1 MNKFSVFVVLSVIAT
16 VALIGGAMMGPV
28 LAQDNMTITM
38 DGNSTM
44 TMDGNSTTTMDGNST
59 TTMDHGNMTMNYD
72 NSTDMASNST
82 M

>member
-28 LAQDNMTITM
+28 LAQDNM
-38 DGNSTM
+38 TM

>member
-1 MNKFSVFVVLSVIAT
+1 MNKFSAFVVLSVIAAA
-16 VALIGGAMMGPV
+16 ALMGGAMMAPV
-28 LAQDNMTITM
+28 FAQGNMNMTM

-44 TMDGNSTTTMDGNST
+44 PMDN
-59 TTMDHGNMTMNYD
+59 GNMTVTMD